1 MGRIGC
7 FSFYPTKNLGANGDG
22 GMVVTNE
29 EALARKLR
37 MLRVH
42 GIERRYYHDLHG
54 YNSRLDE
61 LQAVILRV
69 KLPHLPAWNVRR
81 AAVAARYS
89 AGLAGLP
96 LELPVTAPGNLHV
109 YHVYAV
115 LTDARDALQAHLAAE
130 GIPTLIY
137 YPLPLHLQKLYAN
150 EGWKEGD
157 FPAAESVSRRILP
170 LPMYPELADEQVDY
184 VIAKVREFFAR

>member
-1 MGRIGC
+1 
-7 FSFYPTKNLGANGDG
+7 
-22 GMVVTNE
+22 
-29 EALARKLR
+29 

-54 YNSRLDE
+54 YNPRLDE

>member
-1 MGRIGC
+1 
-7 FSFYPTKNLGANGDG
+7 
-22 GMVVTNE
+22 
-29 EALARKLR
+29 
-37 MLRVH
+37 
-42 GIERRYYHDLHG
+42 
-54 YNSRLDE
+54 
-61 LQAVILRV
+61 
-69 KLPHLPAWNVRR
+69 
-81 AAVAARYS
+81 
-89 AGLAGLP
+89 
-96 LELPVTAPGNLHV
+96 
-109 YHVYAV
+109 